1 MSLYPFPMEGSSTIK
16 YMIYIYIYIYIC
28 VCIYIN
34 HVKYISKNKYAT
46 KTESIWK
53 ECVECTLPK
62 DFIRGFIDLIRLFVA
77 EISEV

>member
-1 MSLYPFPMEGSSTIK
+1 M
-16 YMIYIYIYIYIC
+16 YIYMYIK
-28 VCIYIN
+28 